1 LLFITESRIKIKQA
15 IRGPSAAPKWRRPMR
30 KMIADNLPVVR
41 SFSVGFAAFCLTA
54 AAMLGHGALTGAGPF
69 A

>member
-1 LLFITESRIKIKQA
+1 
-15 IRGPSAAPKWRRPMR
+15 MR
-30 KMIADNLPVVR
+30 KMIAENLPVVR
-41 SFSVGFAAFCLTA
+41 SVSVGVAAFCLTA